1 MICSLVFKTN
11 NCTIVLSV
19 SEITQKNYVL
29 GAGKRDLKLE
39 DPEPVPVFGSDLGL
53 ASGLI
58 ETQHRSSVQASEKI
72 VRILKHE

>member
-1 MICSLVFKTN
+1 M
-11 NCTIVLSV
+11 SV
-19 SEITQKNYVL
+19 TEIKQNFIIL

-39 DPEPVPVFGSDLGL
+39 DPEPVPVIRSDPGL